1 MRRLIACLALVAT
14 LALAGCSDDPN
25 SVAGQAKSGGGKGYV
40 AGSGLVEQLAVDQ
53 RKPPVAV
60 AGTTLTGES
69 WDVERV
75 RGSVVVL
82 NVWGS
87 WCAPCVPEVDELNA
101 AVADLRGNDVV
112 FMGIDYRESAATAL
126 AFAKAKGMTYPSL
139 ADDGGKTMAAL
150 HGTVVATPTTLVLDR
165 QGRIAARVSGPV
177 TAATVRGL
185 VEDVLAEGAA

>member
-1 MRRLIACLALVAT
+1 MRHLAGALLLV
-14 LALAGCSDDPN
+14 LALAGCSDDPD
-25 SVAGQAKSGGGKGYV
+25 SVAGQARSGGSKGYV

-53 RKPPVAV
+53 RKPPVKV
-60 AGTTLTGES
+60 AGTTLTGEF
-69 WDVERV
+69 WDVEDA

-87 WCAPCVPEVDELNA
+87 WCAPCVPEVGELNN
-101 AVADLRGNDVV
+101 AVAALKGKDVV

-126 AFAKAKGMTYPSL
+126 AFAKAKAMTYPSL
-139 ADDGGKTMAAL
+139 ADDGGKTIAAL

-177 TAATVRGL
+177 TATTVRGL
-185 VEDVLAEGAA
+185 VEDVLAEGSA